1 MNIYRQNK
9 AKEACHQQD
18 LTEKYILCE
27 IKMISGR
34 GSGKKEEMVKTKQ
47 NKNSEQVGVK
57 Q

>member
-1 MNIYRQNK
+1 
-9 AKEACHQQD
+9 
-18 LTEKYILCE
+18 
-27 IKMISGR
+27 MISGR

>member
-18 LTEKYILCE
+18 LTKKYILCE

-34 GSGKKEEMVKTKQ
+34 GNGKNKAIQKQ
-47 NKNSEQVGVK
+47 
-57 Q
+57 